1 MTWYRSCHLHAS
13 RCMMACAKDGTQVAI
28 GIHLKSTLLSFCP
41 VFFFFFCSVL
51 FVWLFLC
58 VLLVFFVSFAFF
70 VGFVLA
76 LGNWIALW
84 TV

>member
-1 MTWYRSCHLHAS
+1 
-13 RCMMACAKDGTQVAI
+13 MMACAKDGTQVAI

-41 VFFFFFCSVL
+41 FLVCFVL
-51 FVWLFLC
+51 FCLFGCFC
-58 VLLVFFVSFAFF
+58 VLLVVFLSFAFF